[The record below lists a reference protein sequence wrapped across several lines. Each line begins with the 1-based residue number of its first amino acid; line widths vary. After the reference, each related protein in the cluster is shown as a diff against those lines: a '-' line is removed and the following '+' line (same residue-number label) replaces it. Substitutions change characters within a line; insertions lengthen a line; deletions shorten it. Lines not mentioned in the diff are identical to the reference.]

1 MNQKK
6 PEFASKLGYIFDLY
20 ADKCIKEHAQST
32 LNNDFRVL
40 RSLDTYLTEI
50 GFDGN
55 EISIDV
61 LSDWVDGLL
70 EDYFVNTV
78 AMYEKI
84 CAKVLRFAGAFG
96 ISSNMPDIIYSP
108 DNYVPYIFNEQQKRN
123 ICIAADDLD
132 YMAREYPWARAEVP
146 MLTRIYMSCGTR
158 QTEVLVLQMKDV
170 NLEQGIL
177 ILRKTKMN
185 VERQVPVAESLR
197 SMLESYCQ
205 AMGILGKPDAY
216 LFPGKNRDEPL
227 PRYTYRQAFIKILE
241 KAGIPIVREKKRQ
254 RSICPYCLRH
264 TFACDS
270 LRHLKDIGVD
280 VNTLYPYLSVYMGH
294 KDLYSTESYL
304 KFTDSMVEEAIEPFE
319 AQQAEVFSGLRL
331 FQDDSE
337 WF

>member
-1 MNQKK
+1 MNPKK
-6 PEFASKLGYIFDLY
+6 PEFTSKLNYIFDLY
-20 ADKCIKEHAQST
+20 ADKCIKEHAQGT

-40 RSLDTYLTEI
+40 RLLDTYLTDI

-55 EISIDV
+55 EITIDM
-61 LSDWVDGLL
+61 LSDWVDCLL

-96 ISSNMPDIIYSP
+96 ISSNMPEIIYSP
-108 DNYVPYIFNEQQKRN
+108 DNYVPYIFNEQQKRD

-132 YMAREYPWARAEVP
+132 YMPRGYSWIRAEIP

-158 QTEVLVLQMKDV
+158 NEEVLVLQMKDV
-170 NLEQGIL
+170 DLEQGIL

-185 VERQVPVAESLR
+185 VERQVPVTESLR
-197 SMLESYCQ
+197 SMLESYCR
-205 AMGILGKPDAY
+205 AMGIFGKPDAY
-216 LFPGKNRDEPL
+216 LFPGKNRAEPL
-227 PRYTYRQAFIKILE
+227 SQYIYRLAFTKILD
-241 KAGIPIVREKKRQ
+241 KAGIQIFREKKRQ

-270 LRHLKDIGVD
+270 LMHLKDIGVD
-280 VNTLYPYLSVYMGH
+280 VNTLYPYLSIYMGH
-294 KDLYSTESYL
+294 KDLYSTEAYL
-304 KFTDSMVEEAIEPFE
+304 KFTDSMVEEAIQPFE
-319 AQQAEVFSGLRL
+319 EQQAEVFRGLRL